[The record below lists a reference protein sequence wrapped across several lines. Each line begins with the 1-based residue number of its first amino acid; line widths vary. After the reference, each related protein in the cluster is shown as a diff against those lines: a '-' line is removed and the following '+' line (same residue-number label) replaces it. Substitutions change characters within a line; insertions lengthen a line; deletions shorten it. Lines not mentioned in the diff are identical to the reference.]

1 MPRAPPV
8 MRMFLEF
15 FLLALAVM
23 VVVVVE
29 EGAAGVREEDDER
42 NDVVPITWDEGID
55 PPLASIA
62 FSILLR
68 V

>member
-23 VVVVVE
+23 VVVE